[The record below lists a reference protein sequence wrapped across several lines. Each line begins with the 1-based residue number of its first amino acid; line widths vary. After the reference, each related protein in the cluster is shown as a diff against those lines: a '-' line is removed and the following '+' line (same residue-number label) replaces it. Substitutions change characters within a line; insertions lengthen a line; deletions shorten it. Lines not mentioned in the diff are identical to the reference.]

1 MFCPYE
7 VVTISWNRTG
17 NAVACVQLVEVV
29 DVVVLSVV
37 DVVVAVEVVDEVVV
51 VEQAELQIEQ
61 AKEASM

>member
-7 VVTISWNRTG
+7 VVTISLNRTG
-17 NAVACVQLVEVV
+17 NAVACVQLVED

-37 DVVVAVEVVDEVVV
+37 DVVAAVEVADEVVV

-61 AKEASM
+61 AEEASI